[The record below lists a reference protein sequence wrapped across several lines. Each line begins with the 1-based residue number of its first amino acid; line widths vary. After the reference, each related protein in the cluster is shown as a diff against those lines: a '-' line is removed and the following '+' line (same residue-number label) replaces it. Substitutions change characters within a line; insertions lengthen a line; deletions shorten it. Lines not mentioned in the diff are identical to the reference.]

1 MRSMVPGSF
10 GFTATRL
17 RGVSVPEISSADSIV
32 PTEAL
37 TTETS
42 TTVAARRRG
51 LRRGFRRG
59 RRRIAAGQELT
70 RSVKTTMEPITAN
83 RDR

>member
-1 MRSMVPGSF
+1 MSTSIRSRVPGSF

-17 RGVSVPEISSADSIV
+17 RGVSVPEISRADSIV

-42 TTVAARRRG
+42 TTVAAG
-51 LRRGFRRG
+51 AALSGAASAVVDG
-59 RRRIAAGQELT
+59 RIATGHY
-70 RSVKTTMEPITAN
+70 
-83 RDR
+83 